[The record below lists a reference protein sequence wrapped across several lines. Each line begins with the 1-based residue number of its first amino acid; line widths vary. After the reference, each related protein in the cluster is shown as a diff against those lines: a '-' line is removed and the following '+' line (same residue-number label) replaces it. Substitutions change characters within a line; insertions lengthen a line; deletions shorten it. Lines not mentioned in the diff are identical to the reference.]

1 MSGAATPPS
10 DPDPDR
16 ERDRDGD
23 RAADSSGRGGPV
35 GVDRSNVDLAV
46 PADAEVYTCER
57 CGERFPRARHRDLHR
72 GLVHG
77 DDLTEAEREAYAT
90 ASADEHAD
98 LRRFRLV
105 SLGLLVLIYFGF
117 LLLYAVAGTS
127 GSDAL
132 VPLVVT
138 GAGAARRWRRGDGAA
153 ADGRPPSGRSPSER
167 PGRP

>member
-1 MSGAATPPS
+1 MSGAPAPPS

-16 ERDRDGD
+16 ERNRDGD
-23 RAADSSGRGGPV
+23 PAADSPDSSAGGGPV
-35 GVDRSNVDLAV
+35 LVDRSGVELDV
-46 PADAEVYTCER
+46 PADADVFACER
-57 CGERFPRARHRDLHR
+57 CDERFPRARHLDLHR
-72 GLVHG
+72 GLAHA
-77 DDLTEAEREAYAT
+77 DDLTETEREAYAA

-132 VPLVVT
+132 APLVVT
-138 GAGAARRWRRGDGAA
+138 GAGAARRWRRDDGEPT
-153 ADGRPPSGRSPSER
+153 DGRPPSER
-167 PGRP
+167 PHRP